1 MIGKTAMLRDQQRA
15 LEAYKRIKK
24 RKDSGKLD
32 PSYST
37 QATSLMPLIR
47 SAGLLQ
53 ACEFLYTRK
62 DSSAQD
68 LLTDLAS
75 TVLSKETKAKEFLEQ
90 IRNAEFERYLYLSRE
105 SLAVCK
111 WYRRYAESMV
121 QAKPKDTKSATLE
134 NNTHTN
140 MSKDNEVP
148 NNVDS

>member
-15 LEAYKRIKK
+15 LDAYKRIKNRK
-24 RKDSGKLD
+24 EKDSGKL
-32 PSYST
+32 SSTYST

-90 IRNAEFERYLYLSRE
+90 IRSAEFERYLFLSRE

-111 WYRRYAESMV
+111 WYRRYAESL
-121 QAKPKDTKSATLE
+121 SA
-134 NNTHTN
+134 
-140 MSKDNEVP
+140 EVVD
-148 NNVDS
+148 NVDS